1 MAAMP
6 GDPDWSWLEEA
17 AKTPPVTLEMY
28 ADIPEDLSRTIEVVD
43 GMVVHCESPSENHQG
58 VQQALVN
65 AVGEAA
71 RKLDGRKGTCH
82 RVRGDL
88 DVLLTEVPFRFRRPD
103 VVMYRC
109 LPEDRRGRWHG
120 KPYAL
125 DVLIAVE
132 IVSAGSRSADT
143 TAKRIEYAEAG
154 IPSYWIV
161 QLVQDDGPALS
172 VERLRLTAG
181 RQYALEGVTY
191 RGRDL
196 LAIDIIDPV
205 ELQLSWD
212 QLDEWL

>member
-1 MAAMP
+1 MATPAGP
-6 GDPDWSWLEEA
+6 TWSWLEEA
-17 AKTPPVTLEMY
+17 ARTPPVTLEIY

-43 GMVVHCESPSENHQG
+43 GMVVHCESPTENHQG

-65 AVGEAA
+65 AIGEAA
-71 RKLDGRKGTCH
+71 RKLDGRRGSCH
-82 RVRGDL
+82 KVRGDL

-103 VVMYRC
+103 VVLYRC
-109 LPEDRRGRWHG
+109 LPEDRRGRWRG

-125 DVLIAVE
+125 DVLVAVE

-143 TAKRIEYAEAG
+143 IAKRVEYAEAG

-161 QLVQDDGPALS
+161 QLVQDDGPAFS
-172 VERLRLTAG
+172 IERLRLTAG

-196 LAIDIIDPV
+196 LAIDVIDPL

>member
-1 MAAMP
+1 MP
-6 GDPDWSWLEEA
+6 GDPNWSWLEEA

-28 ADIPEDLSRTIEVVD
+28 ADIPEDLSQTIEVVD

-172 VERLRLTAG
+172 IERLRLTAG

-191 RGRDL
+191 RGHDL